1 MRQPQDTAKSSA
13 HAASEAVDWPRPA
26 YAWYVLFLLI
36 LIYAIATLDRVVI
49 GLLVDSMQRDLNVSD
64 TAISLLIGLAFALLY
79 TALGLPVGILIDR
92 YRRVPVLV
100 ASLVLFSFA
109 TSAFGLASTFVAL
122 FIARLFVGAGES
134 AVTPTMSSLI
144 ADYFRPEMRA
154 KAFSFYMLGGSLGT
168 SLAYLVGASTIYLST
183 WLQDRTG
190 ILGNLRAWQIVFLLC
205 GAAGMILAIVFG
217 LTVREPVRRETAP
230 RSAANVSLA
239 QLLRELVSN
248 LNTKRLA
255 YLAII
260 GGAVMNV
267 FLIAAQLSW
276 YPTLFIRVFDMQPAE
291 VGGML
296 AVVGVPSG
304 IISALSSGFIMA
316 WLVKRGRLDAP
327 LIMMLVQAVIWGAL
341 GVAKSLAPDV
351 TSSLVFHVIT
361 SLTANFGLPA
371 AFFGLTQITH
381 NRLRGQMTALYT
393 MIYGLVAVTLGP
405 LAVGLLSDYVFTS
418 PDGVSYSLASVYAFG
433 ALAGICFLLVGW
445 RDFIAASLRLKMES
459 ASAEAR

>member
-1 MRQPQDTAKSSA
+1 MQQPQTSA
-13 HAASEAVDWPRPA
+13 DADAAEAVSWPKPA

-36 LIYAIATLDRVVI
+36 LVYAIATLDRVVI

-64 TAISLLIGLAFALLY
+64 TGISLLIGLAFAILY

-109 TSAFGLASTFVAL
+109 TSAFGLASTFVGL
-122 FIARLFVGAGES
+122 FIARLFVGAGEA

-144 ADYFRPEMRA
+144 ADYFRPELRA

-183 WLQDRTG
+183 WLQARTG
-190 ILGNLRAWQIVFLLC
+190 VLGSFRDWQVVFILC
-205 GAAGMILAIVFG
+205 GVAGMILAIVFA

-230 RSAANVSLA
+230 RSAVTVGLA
-239 QLLRELVSN
+239 QVLRELISN
-248 LNTKRLA
+248 LNAKKLA

-304 IISALSSGFIMA
+304 VISALSSGFIMA

-327 LIMMLVQAVIWGAL
+327 LIMMLVQALIWGGL
-341 GVAKSLAPDV
+341 GVAKSLAPSV

-393 MIYGLVAVTLGP
+393 MIYGLIAVTLGP
-405 LAVGLLSDYVFTS
+405 LAVGLLSDYVFTAA
-418 PDGVSYSLASVYAFG
+418 DGVSYSLASVYAFG
-433 ALAGICFLLVGW
+433 SLAGICFILVGW
-445 RDFIAASLRLKMES
+445 KDFIAASLRLK
-459 ASAEAR
+459 AEAAPTEVR